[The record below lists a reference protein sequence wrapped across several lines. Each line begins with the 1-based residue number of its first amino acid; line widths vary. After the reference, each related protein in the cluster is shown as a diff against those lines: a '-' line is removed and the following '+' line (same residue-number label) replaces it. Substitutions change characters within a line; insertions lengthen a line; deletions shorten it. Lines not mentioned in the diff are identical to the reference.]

1 MKNILGH
8 DNESEIITILT
19 KLRENKFNVI
29 SFDDNTIIFE
39 IVLKYSITVPIPST
53 WTQKIQYTI
62 NRYSIGNK
70 FNYYIKQLNGIDN
83 RLIPFIDGYFIWVL
97 LEESVIGL

>member
-8 DNESEIITILT
+8 DNESEIITIIT
-19 KLRENKFNVI
+19 RLREKKFNVI

-39 IVLKYSITVPIPST
+39 IVLKYSTTVPIPSS

-62 NRYSIGNK
+62 NRYSNGK
-70 FNYYIKQLNGIDN
+70 TYDYYIKQLNGIDN
-83 RLIPFIDGYFIWVL
+83 RLIPFIDGYFIWGL
-97 LEESVIGL
+97 LEESVIG